1 MKKLIL
7 MAAMVTSMQ
16 IINAQ
21 TWGGSGSQ
29 SGDAYRTG
37 DVGIGNTNP
46 VTKFHLTDGVATI
59 TGTNSYGGPQ
69 IVLGPAYT
77 HNNSW
82 GIETTSNGLNF
93 WRPASGQ
100 SNPGNYFMFLKHS
113 NGNVG
118 IKTDSPTAALTVN
131 GNVLIGDP
139 LAISLP
145 AGYKLYV
152 ATGILTEK
160 VKVAVETTGNW
171 SDYVFDKDYKLAALS
186 EVEAYVKKNKHLP
199 GVPSAEEVV
208 KEGIDVEKM
217 DAKLLE
223 KIEELTL
230 YVIKLEK
237 EVNELKQKQH

>member
-7 MAAMVTSMQ
+7 SAVLLLSIQTTK
-16 IINAQ
+16 AQ
-21 TWGGSGSQ
+21 WGVNGTHIYNTNTGS
-29 SGDAYRTG
+29 
-37 DVGIGNTNP
+37 VGIGTMVP
-46 VTKFHLTDGVATI
+46 TTKLHVADGVLSI
-59 TGTNSYGGPQ
+59 TGNNSYGGPQ
-69 IVLGPAYT
+69 MILGPT
-77 HNNSW
+77 TTNNNNW
-82 GIETTSNGLNF
+82 GLECTTTGLNF
-93 WRPASGQ
+93 WRPGSGQ

-118 IKTDSPTAALTVN
+118 IRTNNPTATLTVN

-139 LAISLP
+139 ATIATP
-145 AGYKLYV
+145 PGYKLYV

-160 VKVAVETTGNW
+160 VKVAVETTVNW
-171 SDYVFDKDYKLAALS
+171 SDYVFDKDYKLAPLS

-199 GVPSAEEVV
+199 GVPSADEVV

-237 EVNELKQKQH
+237 EVNELKKK